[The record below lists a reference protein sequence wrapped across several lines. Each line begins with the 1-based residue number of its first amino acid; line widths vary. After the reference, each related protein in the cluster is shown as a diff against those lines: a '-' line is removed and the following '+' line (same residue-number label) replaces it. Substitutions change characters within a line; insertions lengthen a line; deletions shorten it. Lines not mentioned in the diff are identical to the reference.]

1 MEYRDKPEW
10 TFGEAMLHL
19 NRVFNKEVFGKLN
32 QAIRK
37 EIEDAK
43 QNAIASCNDA

>member
-19 NRVFNKEVFGKLN
+19 NRCFNKEVFQKLN
-32 QAIRK
+32 EAIRK
-37 EIEDAK
+37 EIDSAK
-43 QNAIASCNDA
+43 AGSNSSSN

>member
-19 NRVFNKEVFGKLN
+19 NRVFNKEVFGKLH
-32 QAIRK
+32 QAILK
-37 EIEDAK
+37 EIEDVKARP
-43 QNAIASCNDA
+43 NSSSN

>member
-37 EIEDAK
+37 EIENAK
-43 QNAIASCNDA
+43 ARPDSSSN

>member
-19 NRVFNKEVFGKLN
+19 NRVFNKEVFQKLN
-32 QAIRK
+32 QAIMK
-37 EIEDAK
+37 EIENAK
-43 QNAIASCNDA
+43 QDAGSSN

>member
-37 EIEDAK
+37 EIENAK
-43 QNAIASCNDA
+43 EGSDSGSN